1 MPVPSGV
8 RVFGPYRLDT
18 VERLLLR
25 SGQPVALTP
34 KAFDLLVH
42 LVERAGHLVTKHD
55 LMDALWPDTSVE
67 ESNLTYT
74 VSALRRALE
83 DGKDGVHFIQTVPTR
98 GYRFIADVTSAA
110 PGVSHAPDEAGVPHR
125 PLRRRLMMTGTLVAF
140 LVAGAM
146 VARQLREPQA
156 APRPSR
162 TTIPLPDATLASHS
176 IPIPQ
181 IAPDGRRVAVRVT
194 SGSSILLRDMD
205 DDTVTALAGTNGVR
219 SLFWAPDSEHLAFT
233 TASAVKTLRLSD
245 GAIETLCESCEP
257 AGGGTWSANG
267 LIVFAGL
274 SGSLLGVPSRGG
286 AVETVTALDAS
297 AGETAHRAPH
307 FLPDGQHFLYSV
319 RNRDVTRSGLY
330 VGELGS
336 GKRRLLIQG
345 DTQAVYADPG
355 YVLFLQA
362 DDIMARPFDVADLEF
377 TGEASPVATAESL
390 RNDIGGQPAFSASST
405 GVLTYAIFER
415 PLLHFQWVGRDGESQ
430 DLVGEPDRYY
440 TFDLSPDARRLVYS
454 RRGVGDP
461 HLWVLD
467 IERGVTS
474 PVTSGSGAYADP
486 RWTDG
491 LGLVATRWTPL
502 PQAIVKIASDGLE
515 TPLIST
521 ARVAMVEA
529 VSPDGTH
536 LLYREQNGLLLAMP
550 LDGGAEPLLVRRVPT
565 GSVNQARFSPDGRWV
580 AYHEADASGRFDVY
594 VSPFPPTG
602 EHWQLSPRGGLQ
614 PMWRHDSQEVYYL
627 GLDGTMHAVTLMV
640 GTRPPFSAA
649 MPLFRTGLVSP
660 ASNVEEYAVSSDGER
675 FLLLRTVEDRV
686 RSSVGVIFDWP
697 AMLRR

>member
-1 MPVPSGV
+1 MPAPSSI
-8 RVFGPYRLDT
+8 RDFGPFRLDV

-42 LVERAGHLVTKHD
+42 LVDHAGHLVMKD
-55 LMDALWPDTSVE
+55 ELMNALWPDTSVE
-67 ESNLTYT
+67 EGNLTYT
-74 VSALRRALE
+74 VSALRRAIE
-83 DGKDGVHFIQTVPTR
+83 DGKDGVHFIQTVPTK
-98 GYRFIADVTSAA
+98 GYRFVADVTSASR
-110 PGVSHAPDEAGVPHR
+110 GVAHVPDEARVPPR
-125 PLRRRLMMTGTLVAF
+125 PLRRRLVMTGLLIA
-140 LVAGAM
+140 LLAAGAM
-146 VARQLREPQA
+146 VGSQLREPEA

-162 TTIPLPDATLASHS
+162 TTIALTDATLATHS

-205 DDTVTALAGTNGVR
+205 DHTVTALAGTNGVR

-233 TASAVKTLRLSD
+233 TSSAVKTLRVSD
-245 GAIETLCESCEP
+245 GAIETLCENCEP
-257 AGGGTWSANG
+257 AGGGTWSAHG
-267 LIVFAGL
+267 LIVFASL

-286 AVETVTALDAS
+286 ALENVTALDAS

-307 FLPDGQHFLYSV
+307 FLPDGQHLLYSV

-336 GKRRLLIQG
+336 EKRRLLIQG

-390 RNDIGGQPAFSASST
+390 GNEIGGQPAFSASST
-405 GVLTYAIFER
+405 GVLMHAIFER
-415 PLLHFQWVGRDGESQ
+415 PLLQFQWVGRDGESQ
-430 DLVGEPDRYY
+430 DLVSDPDLYY
-440 TFDLSPDARRLVYS
+440 TFDLSSDGHRLVYA
-454 RRGVGDP
+454 RMEAGDP

-467 IERGVTS
+467 IERGVPS
-474 PVTSGSGAYADP
+474 PMTSGSGAYADP

-491 LGLVATRWTPL
+491 FGIVATRWAPL
-502 PQAIVKIASDGLE
+502 PQAIVTITPDGLE
-515 TPLIST
+515 RSLIST
-521 ARVAMVEA
+521 SRVTMVEDL
-529 VSPDGTH
+529 SRDGTH
-536 LLYREQNGLLLAMP
+536 LLYREQHGVLLAMD
-550 LDGGAEPLLVRRVPT
+550 LAGGAEPLQVRRSPT
-565 GSVNQARFSPDGRWV
+565 GSVNQSRFSPDGRWV
-580 AYHEADASGRFDVY
+580 AYHEADASGRPDVW

-602 EHWQLSPRGGLQ
+602 ERWQLSARGGLQ

-627 GLDGTMHAVTLMV
+627 GLDGTMYAVTLLA
-640 GTRPPFSAA
+640 GRRPPFSAA
-649 MPLFRTGLVSP
+649 ARLFPTGLVAP
-660 ASNVEEYAVSSDGER
+660 AVNVEEYAVSSDGER
-675 FLLLRTVEDRV
+675 FLLLRPVEDRV
-686 RSSVGVIFDWP
+686 RSSIGVITDWP
-697 AMLRR
+697 LALRR